1 MSTIDLEVVQNMPPM
16 PLLVVGGDTLARIDT
31 LAASAKTLTIATAA
45 DADRCASIMRQA
57 ADLASAIE
65 LTRVAL
71 KAPVLE
77 LGRKIDAAA
86 AGPLEK
92 LRAVRAA
99 VDGQLRQWAA
109 AEQRRLAEETRRRQE
124 EADRIAAER
133 VRVEKERVRLAEEE
147 AARQRLAAES
157 PEAPEA
163 PEEPELFEDFSDI
176 AVSSNANQAAE
187 LAHQEAA
194 LQAPAPVFVR
204 PAGVT
209 FRTTLKF
216 EVTNLDALPK
226 IYVTRTVNEVA
237 IRSTCCTGWKE
248 GMALPIVPG
257 LRFYA
262 QKDPITA
269 RR

>member
-1 MSTIDLEVVQNMPPM
+1 MISPSAFLRV
-16 PLLVVGGDTLARIDT
+16 LVHSVHTPAKQ
-31 LAASAKTLTIATAA
+31 AS
-45 DADRCASIMRQA
+45 
-57 ADLASAIE
+57 
-65 LTRVAL
+65 
-71 KAPVLE
+71 
-77 LGRKIDAAA
+77 GR
-86 AGPLEK
+86 
-92 LRAVRAA
+92 
-99 VDGQLRQWAA
+99 
-109 AEQRRLAEETRRRQE
+109 
-124 EADRIAAER
+124 
-133 VRVEKERVRLAEEE
+133 
-147 AARQRLAAES
+147 
-157 PEAPEA
+157 
-163 PEEPELFEDFSDI
+163 
-176 AVSSNANQAAE
+176 VSSNANQAAE

-257 LRFYA
+257 IRFYA